1 MARITAQDRD
11 PGFYPGVTPSTA
23 PVRPVTG
30 GPLVQERP
38 QTTPIT
44 GDRPQTTPIQKTGAT
59 GTSDINR
66 GQVAGDVGGGIGGGI
81 ANIALLLGAAGRGG
95 KRYLKDALAVYQQL
109 QDPDFDMRDLDP
121 AQYEI
126 AAIMFPEVFEAQ
138 VPDSASLIGDS
149 PLARAQQA
157 ESVAGLGEISR
168 TGLPEAD
175 RLAAEEGARAVR
187 GAQYGGEQ
195 SAIRSLRRRGRLGAG
210 QELLAR
216 EVGGREA
223 SDLAA
228 RLGSDLQRQALERR
242 MLALSQYGSAAN
254 VLRGQDLGVE
264 QSRADA
270 MNRWKE
276 FSALQRQ
283 QAEQYGAGARER
295 AQQYNVGTAQE
306 ISNANVSADYATQ
319 LANLQ
324 RQNDLRQ
331 QQYQNQ
337 FGRAQGQAGVYGAL
351 YQDAE
356 AKQAAKAKQI
366 RGIGTGLGQAGG
378 GLYGLS

>member
-11 PGFYPGVTPSTA
+11 PGFYPSVTPSPT

-30 GPLVQERP
+30 GPLVRESGTVTPERSAP
-38 QTTPIT
+38 VAAQ
-44 GDRPQTTPIQKTGAT
+44 QGA
-59 GTSDINR
+59 TSDINR
-66 GQVAGDVGGGIGGGI
+66 GQVSGDVGAGIGGGI

-95 KRYLKDALAVYQQL
+95 KRYLKDALNVYMKL
-109 QDPDFDMRDLDP
+109 QSPDFDMRDLDP
-121 AQYEI
+121 AEYEV
-126 AAIMFPEVFEAQ
+126 AAIMFPEQFEAQ
-138 VPDSASLIGDS
+138 LPGEASLIADS

-157 ESVAGLGEISR
+157 EAVAGMGEISR

-187 GAQYGGEQ
+187 GAQRGGEQ

-216 EVGGREA
+216 DVGGREA

-242 MLALSQYGSAAN
+242 MLALSQYGSMAN
-254 VLRGQDLGVE
+254 LQRGQDLGVE

-270 MNRWKE
+270 MNRFKE

-295 AQQYNVGTAQE
+295 AQGYNVGTAQE
-306 ISNANVSADYATQ
+306 IANANVSSDYATQ

-324 RQNDLRQ
+324 RQNELRQ
-331 QQYQNQ
+331 TGFQNEALK
-337 FGRAQGQAGVYGAL
+337 AQGTAGVYGAL
-351 YQDAE
+351 YSDAE

-366 RGIGTGLGQAGG
+366 RGIGTGVGGAVG